1 MALALPVGKL
11 PSPGGPGVRP
21 GEGPGVR
28 AAGRGL
34 PGSTPP
40 ALLFLFFLLFLAWA
54 GTLSAKVFVT
64 VDEALR
70 LAFPG
75 CEIARR
81 TAYLTPEQVKQAKD
95 LSGVD
100 VPSAL
105 VVYHEAR
112 RNGQLV
118 GTAWFDTHRVRT
130 LPETLLIVIDPQGR
144 VARLEVISFREPEE
158 YMPRGVWYDQF
169 RGRKLDRNLDLK
181 TGIHPVSGATLTA
194 RATTSAVRRVLAL
207 YHVIGQVIGPK

>member
-1 MALALPVGKL
+1 
-11 PSPGGPGVRP
+11 VR
-21 GEGPGVR
+21 R
-28 AAGRGL
+28 SA
-34 PGSTPP
+34 
-40 ALLFLFFLLFLAWA
+40 ALLLVLLLARS

-75 CEIARR
+75 CEIVRR
-81 TAYLTPEQVKQAKD
+81 TAYLTAGQVKQAKD

-105 VVYHEAR
+105 VAYHEAR

-130 LPETLLIVIDPQGR
+130 LPETLLIVVDPQGR

-158 YMPRGVWYDQF
+158 YMPRGAWYDQF
-169 RGRKLDRNLDLK
+169 KGRSLDRELALK
-181 TGIHPVSGATLTA
+181 SGIHPVSGATLTA

-207 YHVIGQVIGPK
+207 HQVIGPK

>member
-1 MALALPVGKL
+1 MCCWVG
-11 PSPGGPGVRP
+11 SSRT
-21 GEGPGVR
+21 R
-28 AAGRGL
+28 RFA
-34 PGSTPP
+34 
-40 ALLFLFFLLFLAWA
+40 ALLVLLLLGWSGAA
-54 GTLSAKVFVT
+54 SAKVFLT

-75 CEIARR
+75 CEVARR
-81 TAYLTPEQVKQAKD
+81 TAYLTPEQVKRAKS
-95 LSGVD
+95 LSGVE

-105 VVYHEAR
+105 VPYQEAR

-118 GTAWFDTHRVRT
+118 GTAYFDTNRVRT
-130 LPETLLIVIDPQGR
+130 LPETLLVVVDPQGR

-158 YMPRGVWYDQF
+158 YMPRGAWYNQF
-169 RGRKLDRNLDLK
+169 LGHKLDRELELK

-207 YHVIGQVIGPK
+207 HQVISEGRKAKAQ

>member
-1 MALALPVGKL
+1 MRRSA
-11 PSPGGPGVRP
+11 
-21 GEGPGVR
+21 
-28 AAGRGL
+28 
-34 PGSTPP
+34 
-40 ALLFLFFLLFLAWA
+40 ALLILLLAWA
-54 GTLSAKVFVT
+54 GAASAKVFVT

-75 CEIARR
+75 CEVVRR
-81 TAYLTPEQVKQAKD
+81 TAYLTAGQVKQAKD

-105 VVYHEAR
+105 VAYHEAR

-130 LPETLLIVIDPQGR
+130 LPETLLIVVDPQGR

-158 YMPRGVWYDQF
+158 YMPRGAWYDQF
-169 RGRKLDRNLDLK
+169 RGRRLDRELALK
-181 TGIHPVSGATLTA
+181 SGIHPVSGATLTA

-207 YHVIGQVIGPK
+207 HQVIGPK

>member
-1 MALALPVGKL
+1 MSRTA
-11 PSPGGPGVRP
+11 
-21 GEGPGVR
+21 
-28 AAGRGL
+28 
-34 PGSTPP
+34 
-40 ALLFLFFLLFLAWA
+40 ALLILLLAWTGA
-54 GTLSAKVFVT
+54 ASAKVFVT

-75 CEIARR
+75 CEVVRR
-81 TAYLTPEQVKQAKD
+81 TAWLTPEQVRQARD
-95 LSGVD
+95 LSGVE

-105 VVYHEAR
+105 AAYHEAR

-130 LPETLLIVIDPQGR
+130 LPETLLIVVDPQGR
-144 VARLEVISFREPEE
+144 VSRLEVISFREPEE
-158 YMPRGVWYDQF
+158 YMPRDAWYGQF
-169 RGRKLDRNLDLK
+169 KGRRLDRDLALK

-207 YHVIGQVIGPK
+207 HQVIGPK